1 MVNETRISE
10 NSERGLFKTDAVF
23 DRILSCLVRIPFKCE
38 RHGVGYT
45 VTPPNPILLKRRR
58 LSD

>member
-1 MVNETRISE
+1 MVNE
-10 NSERGLFKTDAVF
+10 RGSPNPESVRGFKTDAVF
-23 DRILSCLVRIPFKCE
+23 DQILSCLVRIPFKCE

-45 VTPPNPILLKRRR
+45 VTPNPILLKRRR